1 MKDKSRLVAV
11 GLVIIA
17 IVVVIINVVFNA
29 TEEKKTEE
37 NIQIVLNYSNFYT
50 VNSCLYRTINYI
62 SQKDKKSLLLILSE
76 NYKKNNNINI
86 ENVINLFPEIDNDY
100 NFKSTKMYYERVS
113 NNLTKYY
120 VSGNIEKNQIY
131 DDDIILDA
139 QFKEMFFIVYLDS
152 KNKTF
157 SIEPYDGSLFKE
169 GE

>member
-17 IVVVIINVVFNA
+17 IVVVIINVVFND

-86 ENVINLFPEIDNDY
+86 ENVINLFPEIDNDS
-100 NFKSTKMYYERVS
+100 NFKSTKMYYERIS

-131 DDDIILDA
+131 DDDIVLDA